1 MLTRFPVSAPPVR
14 VGRISYMN
22 VAPVY
27 HGLDNGLRPG
37 WMTLVSGPPARL
49 NALLAD
55 PDADLAVSPVSSAAY
70 AGHADDWTL
79 LPDLSISC
87 RGPVM
92 SVLLVSRRPMD
103 DLDGAPVILTDES
116 AAAAALLRLLFADG
130 GVHPRFATGRVR
142 RPHDLPGAAEAALV
156 IGDAALREPW
166 GDRFEWVYD
175 LGKLW
180 WDRTGLPFVFA
191 VWAVRRDFA
200 DAHPHRSAAIRER
213 FDASRRH
220 GARRMDRI
228 IGMAADRLGLPR
240 QTCRAYYRRLR
251 YDLEPDQIAGLQA
264 FFDGLHRHGI
274 LDRRV
279 TPSFFDPYAG
289 TVEPR
294 KVCAA

>member
-55 PDADLAVSPVSSAAY
+55 PDTGLEISPVSSAAY
-70 AGHADDWTL
+70 AGHADDWAL

-92 SVLLVSRRPMD
+92 SVLLVSRRPMES
-103 DLDGAPVILTDES
+103 LDGARVILTEES

-130 GVHPRFATGRVR
+130 GVSPRFATGRVR
-142 RPHDLPGAAEAALV
+142 SPDDLPDAAEAALV

-166 GDRFEWVYD
+166 GDGFEWVYD
-175 LGKLW
+175 LGDLW
-180 WDRTGLPFVFA
+180 WQRTGLPFVFA

-200 DAHPHRSAAIRER
+200 DAHPYRVAAVRER
-213 FDASRRH
+213 FDASRRQ

-228 IGMAADRLGLPR
+228 IGMAAGRLGLPR
-240 QTCRAYYRRLR
+240 RTCRAYYRRLL
-251 YDLEPDQIAGLQA
+251 YDLEADQIAGLQA
-264 FFDGLHRHGI
+264 FFDGLHRHGL

-279 TPSFFDPYAG
+279 IPSFFDPSAG
-289 TVEPR
+289 RVEAR
-294 KVCAA
+294 KGWAA